1 LYLVIGILIVCFPFF
16 SIGLMAWYLP
26 SYLEMLPKP
35 YLQVLCKVA
44 NAKPSIPDH
53 YATLGARPALE

>member
-1 LYLVIGILIVCFPFF
+1 
-16 SIGLMAWYLP
+16 MAWYLP

-53 YATLGARPALE
+53 YATLGARPAL